1 MLCALPLLLVPLLL
15 VAATASASPRPRLMV
30 GFFDDPSLLWAPPAQ
45 VAANLR
51 AAQDA
56 NATVVHVL
64 ANWAQIAPTRAR
76 QPLEGADP
84 SYRLADLDALVHA
97 ASRRGLEVYLT
108 ISGTP
113 RWANGGRTPNHPP
126 RKPRNLKAFAHMLA
140 ARYDGPLRRSEPS
153 RYWSIWNEPNLARSS
168 HRSSTPAA
176 GSSALPST

>member
-1 MLCALPLLLVPLLL
+1 
-15 VAATASASPRPRLMV
+15 MV

-126 RKPRNLKAFAHMLA
+126 RKLSDLKAFAHMLA
-140 ARYDGPLRRSEPS
+140 APATTAAPALEPYATGRSGTS
-153 RYWSIWNEPNLARSS
+153 RTWRSSS